1 MFRYL
6 FLILLVACGASS
18 PKAQKATNG
27 TDVAQKVAAPKFK
40 TAKIKAVYPHDSTAY
55 CQGLLFYKG
64 KLYESTGGYG
74 SSDLRRVD
82 MVTGKIEKKERL
94 SDNYFGEGLTVVGDR
109 LVQLTWREGRAFSY
123 DINSFKRVA
132 TNSIRG
138 EGWGV
143 VFNNGE
149 LYVSDGSYS
158 IAVLDPKTFKLKR
171 LINVHSERGA
181 VENLNELEWINGRIW
196 ANIYTTSLIAVINP
210 DTGVVEQMIDC
221 TPLEREVK
229 NFYAEVLNGIAYDSL
244 AGRIVVTGKNWD
256 KLFEI
261 EL

>member
-6 FLILLVACGASS
+6 FLILLVACGASV
-18 PKAQKATNG
+18 PKGQKAAPS
-27 TDVAQKVAAPKFK
+27 TDVTSKVAPPTFT

-55 CQGLLFYKG
+55 CQGLLFFNG

-82 MVTGKIEKKERL
+82 MATGKIEKRERL
-94 SDNYFGEGLTVVGDR
+94 GDNYFGEGLAKVGDK
-109 LVQLTWREGRAFSY
+109 LVQLTWREGKVFSY

-132 TNSIRG
+132 TNTIRG

-149 LYVSDGSYS
+149 LYVSNGSS
-158 IAVLDPKTFKLKR
+158 LITVLDPGTFKVKR
-171 LINVHSERGA
+171 QINVHSDRGA
-181 VENLNELEWINGRIW
+181 LENLNELEWVNGRIW
-196 ANIYTTSLIAVINP
+196 ANIYTTPLIAVINP
-210 DTGVVEQMIDC
+210 ESGVVEQMIDC
-221 TPLEREVK
+221 TPLHKEVK

-244 AGRIVVTGKNWD
+244 ENRMVVTGKNWD